1 MLSRRLECRI
11 VKVLCVIG
19 VRSQATPIMAVVSAM
34 RFMTDFLTIFIVFSI
49 LTEKSLVAKT
59 FFLLGSIDW
68 EGRLYFVFLA
78 EAVLCVLIANELSI
92 TSFAR

>member
-68 EGRLYFVFLA
+68 EGRLYSIRFWCIKDVPYSSYVF
-78 EAVLCVLIANELSI
+78 
-92 TSFAR
+92 

>member
-1 MLSRRLECRI
+1 M
-11 VKVLCVIG
+11 KVLDVI

-59 FFLLGSIDW
+59 FFLLGSRGR
-68 EGRLYFVFLA
+68 EGRLSLRFDRSL
-78 EAVLCVLIANELSI
+78 LCVWGTLSV
-92 TSFAR
+92 TDFAR

>member
-1 MLSRRLECRI
+1 
-11 VKVLCVIG
+11 
-19 VRSQATPIMAVVSAM
+19 MAVVSAM

-78 EAVLCVLIANELSI
+78 EAVLCVLIANKLSV